1 MNPNLDE
8 LINTEFFLLL
18 KFLKNVSCLL
28 LYSLLIIPYRRLVV
42 DFIQIY

>member
-8 LINTEFFLLL
+8 LINTEFFCCWNFSKML
-18 KFLKNVSCLL
+18 VVY